1 MWRPLARRASLYRRA
16 AAPGMRPAIHR
27 PRSPHKERATLP
39 PKFLESASRFSF
51 FSRSS
56 HFHINPRLFTT
67 SAQDH
72 DDPPTEPFADE
83 VSGGFDFGAPD
94 AFDEISK
101 LKFGNEGS
109 ILDGAAGNIEMDQV
123 SSENLEGSV
132 AVDGNLDAGDESTG
146 QVRDND
152 PEKVE
157 NLLSLLQSRGTV
169 DGSLESRMEEMELAL
184 DQELVLKV
192 LQTPFVPGENL
203 ITFFKWVLNEQEFKL
218 NPVVL
223 DALVIAVCTDT
234 DVRKREAYDLWD
246 LLKEIG
252 EKNGKGIV
260 NTESL
265 NALLAAF
272 SRLGKGKAAFDLF
285 NKFEE
290 FGCPLNADTY
300 YLTLEALCKR
310 SLYNWASLVCDK
322 MLNADMLP
330 DPERVGKIISFF
342 CKGDMAKD
350 AHLVYVYAKDKKI
363 HLPQSSIDFLIISLS
378 RIVTA
383 SKRAG
388 KKIDAELDRET
399 VSLALE
405 MLGDYS
411 AEIRKRA
418 TKPFTSVIQKLCW
431 IQDVGRAKKLL
442 LEMVDSG
449 PPPGNT
455 VFNCVISGLAKSE
468 DSTDGALNMMRLM
481 EKRGLKPDLY
491 TYSAILSGFAKNGEM
506 EQACKIFDEAKK
518 NHSKLTPIVYHILIR
533 GFCKL
538 EQFDKAVGLLR
549 EMRAHGVNPN
559 HDEYNKLIKSLCFK
573 ALDWE
578 TAEKLEEE
586 MRSNGV
592 ILNGR
597 TRALI
602 VATKELQEEASAEEP
617 TPA

>member
-1 MWRPLARRASLYRRA
+1 MWRPIARRASLYRRA
-16 AAPGMRPAIHR
+16 AAPGMRPAIHLR
-27 PRSPHKERATLP
+27 RAHHNEGVPLP
-39 PKFLESASRFSF
+39 TKALESASRFSF

-56 HFHINPRLFTT
+56 HFRINPRLFTT
-67 SAQDH
+67 SAQNH
-72 DDPPTEPFADE
+72 DDPPSEPFADE

-109 ILDGAAGNIEMDQV
+109 IFDGAAGDIEMDQGSV
-123 SSENLEGSV
+123 ENLEGSV
-132 AVDGNLDAGDESTG
+132 AVDGNLDAGDESSG
-146 QVRDND
+146 KVRGND

-157 NLLSLLQSRGTV
+157 NLLAMLEGCGTG
-169 DGSLESRMEEMELAL
+169 DGFLESRMEEMDLAL

-192 LQTPFVPGENL
+192 LQAPFVPGENL
-203 ITFFKWVLNEQEFKL
+203 IAFFKWVLNKQEFKL
-218 NPVVL
+218 SPVVL
-223 DALVIAVCTDT
+223 DSLASAVCTGIGI
-234 DVRKREAYDLWD
+234 RERDAYDLWD

-252 EKNGKGIV
+252 EKKEKGIV
-260 NTESL
+260 STESL
-265 NALLAAF
+265 NALLTGF
-272 SRLGKGKAAFDLF
+272 SRLEKGKEAFDLF

-310 SLYNWASLVCDK
+310 SFYSWASLVCDK

-330 DPERVGKIISFF
+330 DPKRVGKIISFF
-342 CKGDMAKD
+342 CKGGMAKD
-350 AHLVYVYAKDKKI
+350 AHLVYVFAKDKKI
-363 HLPQSSIDFLIISLS
+363 HLSQSSIDFLIISLS
-378 RIVTA
+378 RIVKA

-388 KKIDAELDRET
+388 KKIDSELDRET

-442 LEMVDSG
+442 LEMVDLG
-449 PPPGNT
+449 PPPGNA

-468 DSTDGALNMMRLM
+468 DTDGALNMMRLM

-506 EQACKIFDEAKK
+506 EHACKIFDEAKK

-578 TAEKLEEE
+578 TAERLEEE

-602 VATKELQEEASAEEP
+602 VATKELQEEASAEEL